1 MTTHEDFGAYTSRSF
16 GPEDFVELPSIDASA
31 QEATRNNDIVTE
43 DSAALEF
50 IAERGSTLRYCHS
63 TGAWFC
69 WNGNI
74 WSRDEKYVAFYW
86 AREMIRKLVQD
97 ESPRI
102 RAISSKVSFCGGV
115 EKFAQRDPAVA
126 VTISYWDKDPWLLG
140 TPTGTV
146 DLRTGTLRPAR
157 PEDGITKSTAVSPAD
172 TGCPLWLKFL
182 TETTGGN
189 QDLIRFLR
197 QWLGYC
203 LTGSIREHAFV
214 FVYGDGGNGKGTF
227 LNVATKIM
235 GDYATTAA
243 METFT
248 ASKYDHHPTEL
259 AKLRGA
265 RIVCASETEEGRAW
279 AEARIKALTGGDRI
293 AARFMRQDFFEYDPH
308 FKLLIIGNHKPT
320 LRNIDEAMRR
330 RLNIVPFVLKPV
342 TIDKDLEAKLLAEG
356 PSILQWMIQ
365 GCLDWQTN
373 GLVRP
378 EVVQSATAEYFSDQ
392 DTVNAWLDEYC
403 DVRPGAEPPIW
414 DLSSDLFG
422 SWKKYC
428 EQVGEDPGTQKAFA
442 ASLQRRGI
450 EKYRVPGR
458 GSRAFRG
465 ARLKQTA
472 GVFGGDQE

>member
-1 MTTHEDFGAYTSRSF
+1 M
-16 GPEDFVELPSIDASA
+16 
-31 QEATRNNDIVTE
+31 
-43 DSAALEF
+43 
-50 IAERGSTLRYCHS
+50 
-63 TGAWFC
+63 
-69 WNGNI
+69 
-74 WSRDEKYVAFYW
+74 
-86 AREMIRKLVQD
+86 
-97 ESPRI
+97 
-102 RAISSKVSFCGGV
+102 
-115 EKFAQRDPAVA
+115 
-126 VTISYWDKDPWLLG
+126 TISYWDKDPWLLG

-293 AARFMRQDFFEYDPH
+293 SRQIHAAGLFRIRS
-308 FKLLIIGNHKPT
+308 T
-320 LRNIDEAMRR
+320 L
-330 RLNIVPFVLKPV
+330 
-342 TIDKDLEAKLLAEG
+342 
-356 PSILQWMIQ
+356 
-365 GCLDWQTN
+365 QTTDN
-373 GLVRP
+373 
-378 EVVQSATAEYFSDQ
+378 
-392 DTVNAWLDEYC
+392 W
-403 DVRPGAEPPIW
+403 EP
-414 DLSSDLFG
+414 
-422 SWKKYC
+422 
-428 EQVGEDPGTQKAFA
+428 
-442 ASLQRRGI
+442 
-450 EKYRVPGR
+450 
-458 GSRAFRG
+458 
-465 ARLKQTA
+465 
-472 GVFGGDQE
+472 